1 MKCDEK
7 YEALLE
13 TKKLEKAFKNIREI
27 IKNEE
32 KNIQMKCKE
41 LLNTKN
47 L

>member
-7 YEALLE
+7 YETLLE
-13 TKKLEKAFKNIREI
+13 TKKLEKAFENIREI
-27 IKNEE
+27 INKEE